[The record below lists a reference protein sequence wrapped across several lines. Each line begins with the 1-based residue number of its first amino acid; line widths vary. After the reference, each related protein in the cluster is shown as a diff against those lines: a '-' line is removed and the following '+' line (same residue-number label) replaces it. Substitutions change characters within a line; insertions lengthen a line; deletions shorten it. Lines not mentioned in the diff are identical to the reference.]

1 MKKKVED
8 NEPIPILQSI
18 GTSIGG
24 IIVIAFAT
32 WMITSIQNGEL
43 MVYAMLLPF
52 WVAGVGCTLQG
63 LLPIVFHKNQGMVKN
78 IGIKIYIGAVFSY
91 WFLILIIVDYMAI
104 VDKSWQM
111 LIFSLLFWVVGIF
124 ALVMTVKKRKQ

>member
-24 IIVIAFAT
+24 IMFTAFFTWVIVN
-32 WMITSIQNGEL
+32 IQNEEL
-43 MVYAMLLPF
+43 IVYAMLLPF
-52 WVAGVGCTLQG
+52 WVAGVACTLQG

-111 LIFSLLFWVVGIF
+111 LIFSLLF
-124 ALVMTVKKRKQ
+124 

>member
-24 IIVIAFAT
+24 IMFTAFFTWVIVN
-32 WMITSIQNGEL
+32 IQNEEL
-43 MVYAMLLPF
+43 IVYAMLLPF
-52 WVAGVGCTLQG
+52 WVAGVACTLQG
-63 LLPIVFHKNQGMVKN
+63 LLPIVFHKSQGIVKD
-78 IGIKIYIGAVFSY
+78 IGIKIYIGAFFTY
-91 WFLILIIVDYMAI
+91 WFLFLIIFDYTAI
-104 VDKSWQM
+104 VDKDWQTF
-111 LIFSLLFWVVGIF
+111 IFSLLFWVVGIF

>member
-18 GTSIGG
+18 ATSIGG
-24 IIVIAFAT
+24 IMFTAFFTWVIVN
-32 WMITSIQNGEL
+32 IQNEEL
-43 MVYAMLLPF
+43 IVYAMLLPF
-52 WVAGVGCTLQG
+52 WVAGVACTLQG
-63 LLPIVFHKNQGMVKN
+63 LLPIVFHKNQGLVKN

-124 ALVMTVKKRKQ
+124 ALVITVKKGKQ